1 MLSIKTEGPISKSA
15 FNVKVGISN
24 IAVLNFKELKE
35 NQNKLYIVIL
45 YCAILRNKL
54 IKIDCTMHDTQ

>member
-45 YCAILRNKL
+45 YYTPVKRK
-54 IKIDCTMHDTQ
+54 